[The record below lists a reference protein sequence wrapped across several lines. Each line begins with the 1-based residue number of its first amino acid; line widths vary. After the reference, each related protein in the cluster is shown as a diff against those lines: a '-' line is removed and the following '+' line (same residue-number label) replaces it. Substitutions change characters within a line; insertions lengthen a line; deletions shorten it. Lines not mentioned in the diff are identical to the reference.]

1 MAITSLVRQR
11 SEGLVVAGLV
21 LTTIAVT
28 PFSNF
33 DPINP
38 IKQFILAATSFGL
51 LGLVWTSFFT
61 TFSKPLRFIV
71 AIYLIS
77 LCAPFIFA
85 ESPTPQQLWGT
96 FGRNTGLLTYISAAI
111 LITGCAALSSKSFL
125 NKFFRA
131 GISTIAFLSIY
142 GFIQS
147 NNLDPIKWSAQDVFA
162 TLGNVNFL
170 SALLGFAS
178 VPLFT
183 VIFYS
188 HISTRLRTSLS
199 CILVFSLYIVVK
211 TDSVQGIIVFV
222 AGAYLTTL
230 LYLYKRESR
239 IFKTAAMLF
248 SVAGISLGYLGVL
261 GLAANGPLGT
271 LLYQNTNVFRADYM
285 GTAWR
290 TFTNHFLTGVG
301 YDGFDSWY
309 RSDRGFISAY
319 RTTPARTTNSAH
331 NVILDVA
338 NNGGIFLVGSYLAL
352 LVATFIVSIRRISK
366 YRFDPYFIG
375 LFGGWLAYVLQ
386 STISINQIGVSIWGW
401 VATGILLGSARW
413 VDDSDAR
420 GSNSAS
426 TNQSSTSYKKMKRLS
441 KKPNQ
446 LLPAGIALRTIAMA
460 SLGMV
465 LAFIPL
471 KADADFQQARK
482 RANLNEMMAA
492 SKSVGATAFHLSMT
506 LDAALKNNFQDQA
519 KEISDDLISRFPRE
533 FYGWQVRLQLQNIPQ
548 SEREIAF
555 SKLRELDPFFACASA
570 NPSGEIR
577 SWFDELPNVKKFEL
591 LRWWGVIPFEQ
602 KLMPSE
608 DNWLAPLEEAI
619 RSKTISFCGR

>member
-1 MAITSLVRQR
+1 MKLTNLVRLR
-11 SEGLVVAGLV
+11 AESLLFTGLL

-38 IKQFILAATSFGL
+38 IKQFILATTSFGL
-51 LGLVWTSFFT
+51 VGLLWTSIFT
-61 TFSKPLRFIV
+61 TLSKTLKIIFS
-71 AIYLIS
+71 IYLVS
-77 LCAPFIFA
+77 LFAPLLLTD
-85 ESPTPQQLWGT
+85 SPLPQQIWGT
-96 FGRNTGLLTYISAAI
+96 FGRNTGLVTYLSAI
-111 LITGCAALSSKSFL
+111 LLILSCALLSSPSSLFKL
-125 NKFFRA
+125 FRV
-131 GISTIAFLSIY
+131 GTLTILFLSTY
-142 GFIQS
+142 GFIQAS
-147 NNLDPIKWSAQDVFA
+147 NLDPIKWSAQNVFA

-170 SALLGFAS
+170 SALLGFTS

-183 VIFYS
+183 LIFYS
-188 HISTRLRTSLS
+188 NISVRLRTSLS
-199 CILVFSLYIVVK
+199 GLLVLSLYIVLK
-211 TDSVQGIIVFV
+211 TDSVQGLIVFI

-230 LYLYKRESR
+230 LYLYKKQGRL
-239 IFKTAAMLF
+239 FKSIAMLLTAF
-248 SVAGISLGYLGVL
+248 GFASAYLGIR
-261 GLAANGPLGT
+261 GLAANGPFGA

-285 GTAWR
+285 GAAWR
-290 TFTNHFLTGVG
+290 TFTNHLFTGVG
-301 YDGFDSWY
+301 FDGFDSWY

-319 RTTPARTTNSAH
+319 RTGPARTTNSAH

-338 NNGGIFLVGSYLAL
+338 NNGGIFLVSSYLAL
-352 LVATFIVSIRRISK
+352 LVATFIVSVKRISN

-420 GSNSAS
+420 AS
-426 TNQSSTSYKKMKRLS
+426 TSTSMNQNSPQYKKMKMLS
-441 KKPNQ
+441 KKSNQ

-492 SKSVGATAFHLSMT
+492 SKSLGATAFHLSMT
-506 LDAALKNNFQDQA
+506 LDSALKNNFQDQA
-519 KEISDDLISRFPRE
+519 KEISDDLITRFPRE

-548 SEREIAF
+548 SERDLAF

-577 SWFDELPNVKKFEL
+577 SWFDELPNVNKFEL